1 VLQHQGP
8 VNPER
13 DGVTGWPK
21 SCAVPLSLMM
31 GLRGNRS
38 PLNAKLRKIDMP
50 ILAIDDGPI
59 ILALLRAKQWLG
71 ADHEVVCVRIAAL

>member
-1 VLQHQGP
+1 
-8 VNPER
+8 
-13 DGVTGWPK
+13 
-21 SCAVPLSLMM
+21 MM

-59 ILALLRAKQWLG
+59 ILALLRAPQWLG